1 MRKLLADYFGFN
13 RQQRN
18 GVLVLAGISFTL
30 LVIRIVYP
38 HFITPAAIEIKN
50 LPLVERKVDSA
61 YQAAS
66 PVFSKRSA
74 PAAMQKLFAFDPN
87 TVPAEQLLALGFSE
101 RTVKTLLKFRSKGF
115 VFKEKKD
122 LQRIYG
128 VSDRLYTSLEPY
140 IVIEQHI
147 AAEKEP
153 ERPIAKQAQ
162 TTTATKPVQII
173 DLNHCDSTALTS
185 LNGIGPSYARRII
198 KYREL
203 LGGFCT
209 INQLKEV
216 YGFPEDLFEK
226 IKPNVTVT
234 TVPLNTINLNKD
246 EFKTINRHP
255 YLGYQRTKLIF
266 DWRKKTTI
274 TATNLKEIL
283 NDEALYRKLLPY
295 LKFD

>member
-1 MRKLLADYFGFN
+1 MKKLLADYFGFN

-18 GVLVLAGISFTL
+18 GLLVLAGISFTL
-30 LVIRIVYP
+30 LVIRLVYP
-38 HFITPAAIEIKN
+38 HFITPANIEIKN

-66 PVFSKRSA
+66 PAFSKRSA

-87 TVPAEQLLALGFSE
+87 TVSAEHLLALGFSE
-101 RTVKTLLKFRSKGF
+101 RAAKTLLKFRSKGF

-140 IVIEQHI
+140 ILIEQRI

-153 ERPIAKQAQ
+153 EHPIAKQAK
-162 TTTATKPVQII
+162 TTTTKPVQII

-209 INQLKEV
+209 IDQLKEV
-216 YGFPEDLFEK
+216 YGFAEELFEK
-226 IKPNVTVT
+226 IKPDVTVT
-234 TVPLNTINLNKD
+234 AVPLRTIDLNKD
-246 EFKTINRHP
+246 DFKTINRHP

-274 TATNLKEIL
+274 TATNLKGIL
-283 NDEALYRKLLPY
+283 NDEVLYHKLLPY
-295 LKFD
+295 LRFD